1 MTTTILLYVDVL
13 LTIYLSPEI
22 INASGQAF
30 LNITT
35 NHGSKMAYLVKANG
49 LNEVASVALG
59 YTLGR
64 GIILLSR

>member
-1 MTTTILLYVDVL
+1 LTTTILLHVDVL

-22 INASGQAF
+22 INALGQAF
-30 LNITT
+30 LNIT
-35 NHGSKMAYLVKANG
+35 NHGSKMAYLVTAHN

-59 YTLGR
+59 YTLGS

>member
-13 LTIYLSPEI
+13 LTIYAEI

-59 YTLGR
+59 YTLER